1 MSAVDAAQGV
11 TAEAPART
19 RVTTRRPL
27 ERRRAS
33 WFVRITIV
41 VVVLLWMI
49 PTIGVLISSFR
60 PADLVETTGW
70 WTVFAH
76 PFRAAAWTFDNY
88 RMALSTGGFGNAFLN
103 SLAVTIPST
112 VIPITIAAF
121 AAYAFSWMHFW
132 GRHVMFVLVV
142 GLLVVPLQMAL
153 IPVLRLYTGGA
164 AVGRL
169 VLFPDL
175 NLGGTFLAVWLAHT
189 AFGLPLAIY
198 LLRNYIGS
206 LPSSVV
212 ESAKIDGA
220 DDFTI
225 FWRLIVPLSVP
236 AIAAFAIFQFL
247 WVWNDLLV
255 AYVFLGGTPQTRVLT
270 IALQQLVGARGEN
283 WEVLT
288 AAAFISMALPLI
300 VFFSLQR
307 YFVRGLTAGSVKG

>member
-1 MSAVDAAQGV
+1 MSAVQ
-11 TAEAPART
+11 AEAPPVLAPAQPPRGET
-19 RVTTRRPL
+19 RKWRGG
-27 ERRRAS
+27 
-33 WFVRITIV
+33 WFVRITIL
-41 VVVLLWMI
+41 VVVLLWII
-49 PTIGVLISSFR
+49 PTLGVLISSFR
-60 PADLVETTGW
+60 PADLVESTGW

-76 PFRAAAWTFDNY
+76 PFRAAAWTFENY
-88 RMALSTGGFGNAFLN
+88 RVALSTGGFGNAFLN
-103 SLAVTIPST
+103 SLAVTLPST

-121 AAYAFSWMHFW
+121 AAYAFSWMEFR
-132 GRHVMFVLVV
+132 GRYVLFVLVV

-153 IPVLRLYTGGA
+153 IPILKLYTGGA
-164 AVGRL
+164 AVGNL

-175 NLGGTFLAVWLAHT
+175 DLGGTFLAVWLAHT
-189 AFGLPLAIY
+189 AFGLPLAVY

-206 LPSSVV
+206 LPASVV

-220 DDFTI
+220 DHFTI

-236 AIAAFAIFQFL
+236 ALAAFAIFQFL

-255 AYVFLGGTPQTRVLT
+255 AYIFLGGTPQNRVLT

-283 WEVLT
+283 WELLT
-288 AAAFISMALPLI
+288 AAAFISMALPLV